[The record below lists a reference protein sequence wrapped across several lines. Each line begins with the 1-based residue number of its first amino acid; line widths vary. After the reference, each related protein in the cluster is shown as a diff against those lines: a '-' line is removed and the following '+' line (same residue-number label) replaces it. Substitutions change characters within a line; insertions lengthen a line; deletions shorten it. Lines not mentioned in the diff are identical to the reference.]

1 MIGVKLSCIVLFAGL
16 GCAASVDSAS
26 MAELQAVRFKTEIK
40 MGSCRNICNFLFLA
54 ASLFKAATGGH
65 KSNFQA

>member
-26 MAELQAVRFKTEIK
+26 MAELQAVRFKT
-40 MGSCRNICNFLFLA
+40 
-54 ASLFKAATGGH
+54 ATGGH